1 MTGFPK
7 WGRLVGD
14 NLGKMAENCMEIRK
28 SMFWGQ
34 NSVRDMG
41 DKTVFQVVGGGSRP
55 ESLTRGNYSFSHP
68 AWYNPRIFI
77 GFSQSNLIC
86 EFFCKV
92 GDLCTICKT
101 ESPMPRPNNSLIK
114 SSCKRTVLCNITFS
128 LG

>member
-41 DKTVFQVVGGGSRP
+41 DKTVFQVVGGDPAQSPSLG
-55 ESLTRGNYSFSHP
+55 EIIVSLTP
-68 AWYNPRIFI
+68 
-77 GFSQSNLIC
+77 
-86 EFFCKV
+86 
-92 GDLCTICKT
+92 
-101 ESPMPRPNNSLIK
+101 
-114 SSCKRTVLCNITFS
+114 
-128 LG
+128 LGVTLAFL